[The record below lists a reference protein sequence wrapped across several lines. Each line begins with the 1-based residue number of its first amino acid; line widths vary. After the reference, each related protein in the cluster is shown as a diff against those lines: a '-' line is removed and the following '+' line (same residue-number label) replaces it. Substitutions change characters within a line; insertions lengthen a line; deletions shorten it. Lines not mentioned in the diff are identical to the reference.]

1 MPLDIHLDC
10 LLFADDTTIM
20 DSGSNLSRL
29 IDQFKLKL
37 TKFIE
42 WVKYNQLTINW
53 KKTKFMIISEKRFTK
68 EKLDFLLLDG
78 NNVEVV
84 KKFRLL
90 GVTIDNCLTFQD
102 HISTLKQKVNIKLF
116 SIKKLKFLS
125 LSTKIHFF
133 KTFIQPHFDYCSTI
147 FTFFNK
153 KLFCNIV
160 KFYNLCIYRL
170 LNINIFH
177 MSTLEQNEILCKY
190 NIMPL
195 SMRFFLKMNY
205 FCYKIV
211 NKLILKGYHKEL
223 IFKESLYFRDR
234 EIVALPNIKSTYGR
248 LSFFYFLP
256 KFLNKIIKHSSNL
269 PWKEFKMS
277 TLVNLNCKFKIFLD
291 NFLTFN

>member
-1 MPLDIHLDC
+1 MIVEIILKENKTCINQFSSLFGISLKDC
-10 LLFADDTTIM
+10 LIEKLYKVTVIEH
-20 DSGSNLSRL
+20 LYLILKIIRL
-29 IDQFKLKL
+29 LNKLQL

-84 KKFRLL
+84 EKFSLL

-102 HISTLKQKVNIKLF
+102 HISALKQKVNIKLF

-170 LNINIFH
+170 LNINI
-177 MSTLEQNEILCKY
+177 CK
-190 NIMPL
+190 
-195 SMRFFLKMNY
+195 
-205 FCYKIV
+205 
-211 NKLILKGYHKEL
+211 
-223 IFKESLYFRDR
+223 
-234 EIVALPNIKSTYGR
+234 
-248 LSFFYFLP
+248 
-256 KFLNKIIKHSSNL
+256 
-269 PWKEFKMS
+269 
-277 TLVNLNCKFKIFLD
+277 
-291 NFLTFN
+291 